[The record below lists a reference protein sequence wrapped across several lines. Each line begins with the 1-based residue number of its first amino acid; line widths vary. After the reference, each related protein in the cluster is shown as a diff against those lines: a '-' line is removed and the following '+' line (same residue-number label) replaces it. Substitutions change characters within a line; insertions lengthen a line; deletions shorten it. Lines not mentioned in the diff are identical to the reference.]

1 MDPLWLRIRRRTIW
15 SHLRKIRAFYLILVL
30 PYIWILRT
38 VFECKEC
45 SPSSHNHLHSRNDGY
60 DCQCP
65 HGLYPMSETSTRNTV
80 ELGCPIRCPPSTIP
94 ETIEVRERPGELSER
109 MTGEEIMLK
118 LIGLD
123 GINDTASGFAKT
135 GEEVSLL
142 GTTTPSGAGG
152 RCSSVNFAALSRS
165 MVCGAPF
172 SSPCFNRDRCR
183 DNGPLIYVYD
193 ATCSLA
199 PSSALPPSNE
209 SLMLS
214 HSWREAARK
223 AGVLAERYEDACLF
237 ISINKNTPCATSSP
251 LWNGGANHVMVDLT
265 DRAR

>member
-1 MDPLWLRIRRRTIW
+1 MEPLWLRIRWRTISSQMRRFSALHFLW
-15 SHLRKIRAFYLILVL
+15 AL
-30 PYIWILRT
+30 PCIWMLRT
-38 VFECKEC
+38 LFECQEC
-45 SPSSHNHLHSRNDGY
+45 FPSPRNQLHSEDGTY

-65 HGLYPMSETSTRNTV
+65 HGLHTTSEKSIDNSI
-80 ELGCPIRCPPSTIP
+80 ELGCPIRCPPSTFP
-94 ETIEVRERPGELSER
+94 EIIEVRERPEELSER

-118 LIGLD
+118 LISLH
-123 GINDTASGFAKT
+123 GINDTASGGAKT

-142 GTTTPSGAGG
+142 GTATSSGAGG
-152 RCSSVNFAALSRS
+152 RCSAVDFAALSRS
-165 MVCGAPF
+165 MACGAPF
-172 SSPCFNRDRCR
+172 SSPCFDRDRCR

-237 ISINKNTPCATSSP
+237 ISINKLTPCATSSP